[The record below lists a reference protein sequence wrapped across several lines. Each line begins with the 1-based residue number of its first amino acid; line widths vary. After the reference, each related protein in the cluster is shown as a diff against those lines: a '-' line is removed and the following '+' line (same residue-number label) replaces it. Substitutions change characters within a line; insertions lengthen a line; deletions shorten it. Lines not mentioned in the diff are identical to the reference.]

1 MKKAFKYYAIG
12 LVSCLLSTAPV
23 VAQTTTNSVYPRF
36 SGSFTSTGAGYQEP
50 YFGIEGFIPFQNAT
64 NGNLTFLEGRLLI
77 STDSTMGGNLLLG
90 HRFSASNDAIWGGYV
105 AYDIRDTGNKTFN
118 QIGLGLE
125 RLGKNWDLRANG
137 YIPVGNSKQV
147 ISESF
152 RSLGFTGNSFLLDV
166 NRQFEVSLAGFDIEA
181 GVPIARFGSGDLR
194 AYGGMYYYTGESVG
208 SALGVRGRLV
218 AKPTNNVSL
227 GLMLQHD
234 SIFDTRLVFNA
245 NVDFAGSSRNA
256 PEDNITRLAS
266 SVQRIPTIG
275 VIGKTENTQEPAR
288 NAQTGKPLEFRYVTP
303 GTGTGD
309 GTIENPTGNIQTA
322 LSGAKP
328 EDIIYVE
335 FSNSS
340 SLGFNIPDGV
350 KVLSNALPRFVET
363 KEAGT
368 IQIPNSG
375 TGQLPVVNGTVTMGN
390 NTTLEGFVI
399 SNVTGN
405 AIQASGVSNL
415 TIINNEITNPEGQ
428 GISLNGVGGR
438 NIISN
443 NTIQNTGSQSIFL
456 QGFGNTQQSFNV
468 ENNIINNSGSQGIF
482 AQASDSV
489 QQQVNLKNNLITNS
503 TGTGIFVQ
511 ANNSANQTI
520 NITGV
525 EARGTVKDSAGEG
538 GQGIF
543 VTANGTA
550 QQNLKIENS
559 TASNNAAQ
567 GIFVS
572 ANTGAKQTFT
582 IDNSTATR
590 NAGQGVFV
598 QANGNSQQEFTINQI
613 TASNTAKDSNGDG
626 GQGIFIAANSG
637 GQQKFTLNNPVVT
650 DNLSQGLFISANDG
664 AKQTVT
670 VNQASVNSNSG
681 QGIFAQANNS
691 SIQELE
697 IKQATV
703 SNTTR
708 DSNGDGGQ
716 GIFIAAN
723 AGAQQRLKLDNPT
736 VSNSAGQGIFIG
748 SSGKLDTPQTQQT
761 ATLTNPNIN
770 NSRGQGIFVQSN
782 DNARQDFTLTNGKIN
797 DTKLDNNG
805 EGGQGIFI
813 QANGTQQN
821 ININNTQIT
830 NSAGQGIFVQTNG
843 AAISKVSI
851 NSNTITNSGSND
863 IFLQANGSSQMTA
876 LAELNNLENQLI
888 TALSAANNSNNPM
901 CLALRNNK
909 TTTGFSLQ
917 RNSDA
922 FLVADLDNIAVN
934 NTGAI
939 TFQPTKDNFTNVT
952 NCP

>member
-1 MKKAFKYYAIG
+1 MKNTFKYSIIG
-12 LVSCLLSTAPV
+12 LFSCLFSAVPV
-23 VAQTTTNSVYPRF
+23 VANTTTNSVIPRF

-64 NGNLTFLEGRLLI
+64 NDNLTFLEGRLLV
-77 STDSTMGGNLLLG
+77 STDATMGGNLVLG
-90 HRFSASNDAIWGGYV
+90 HRFSASNDAVWGGYV
-105 AYDIRDTGNKTFN
+105 AYDIRDTGNKVFN
-118 QIGLGLE
+118 QIGLGIE

-137 YIPVGNSKQV
+137 YIPVGNNKQV

-152 RSLGFTGNSFLLDV
+152 RGLGFTGNSFLLDV
-166 NRQFEVSLAGFDIEA
+166 NRQFEVALAGFDVEA
-181 GVPIARFGSGDLR
+181 GVPVARFGTGDLR
-194 AYGGMYYYTGESVG
+194 VYGGMYYYTGESVG

-218 AKPTNNVSL
+218 ANPTNNVSL

-245 NVDFAGSSRNA
+245 SLDFTGSSRHVLK
-256 PEDNITRLAS
+256 DDVRTRLAE

-275 VIGKTENTQEPAR
+275 VIGKTENTQEPAS

-303 GTGTGD
+303 GTAAGD

-322 LSGAKP
+322 LSVAKP
-328 EDIIYVE
+328 EDIVYVE
-335 FSNSS
+335 FSNSA
-340 SLGFNIPDGV
+340 SLGFSIPDGV
-350 KVLSNALPRFVET
+350 QVLSNALPRFVET
-363 KEAGT
+363 RELGKV
-368 IQIPNSG
+368 QIPNSG

-390 NTTLEGFVI
+390 NTTLEGFAI
-399 SNVTGN
+399 TNATGN
-405 AIQASGVSNL
+405 AIQASGVNNL
-415 TIINNEITNPEGQ
+415 TITNNQITNPEGQ

-456 QGFGNTQQSFNV
+456 QGFGNNQQSFNV
-468 ENNIINNSGSQGIF
+468 ENNIINNSRSQGIF
-482 AQASDSV
+482 AQASDSSE
-489 QQQVNLKNNLITNS
+489 QQVNLKDNLITNS
-503 TGTGIFVQ
+503 IGTGVFVQ
-511 ANNSANQTI
+511 ANNNARQTV
-520 NITGV
+520 NITEV
-525 EARGTVKDSAGEG
+525 ETRGTIKDSVGDG

-543 VTANGTA
+543 VTANGNS
-550 QQNLKIENS
+550 QQTIKIENS

-598 QANGNSQQEFTINQI
+598 QANGSSQQEFTINQI

-626 GQGIFIAANSG
+626 GQGIFIAANG
-637 GQQKFTLNNPVVT
+637 GQQKFTLNSPVAT

-664 AKQTVT
+664 AKQNVT
-670 VNQASVNSNSG
+670 VNQPTVNNNSG
-681 QGIFAQANNS
+681 QGIFVQANS
-691 SIQELE
+691 SNQELE
-697 IKQATV
+697 IKQAV
-703 SNTTR
+703 VNNTTR

-723 AGAQQRLKLDNPT
+723 GGAQQSLKLDSPT
-736 VSNSAGQGIFIG
+736 VTNSAGQGIFLG
-748 SSGKLDTPQTQQT
+748 VSGKLDNPQTQQT
-761 ATLTNPNIN
+761 ATLINPNIN
-770 NSRGQGIFVQSN
+770 GSRGQGVFVQLN
-782 DNARQDFTLTNGKIN
+782 DNAKQEFTLTNGKIN

-805 EGGQGIFI
+805 EGGQGIFV

-821 ININNTQIT
+821 VNINNTQIS

-843 AAISKVSI
+843 AATAKVSI

-876 LAELNNLENQLI
+876 LTELNNLENQVI
-888 TALSAANNSNNPM
+888 NSLSAANNSDKPM

-909 TTTGFSLQ
+909 NTTGFLLQ
-917 RNSDA
+917 RNSGD
-922 FLVADLDNIAVN
+922 FLVVDRDNI
-934 NTGAI
+934 GAA
-939 TFQPTKDNFTNVT
+939 TFLPGKDSFTNVT

>member
-1 MKKAFKYYAIG
+1 MKSTIKNYVIG
-12 LVSCLLSTAPV
+12 LASCLLVTTPV
-23 VAQTTTNSVYPRF
+23 VAQTTNNSVYPRF
-36 SGSFTSTGAGYQEP
+36 SGSFTTTGAGYQEL
-50 YFGIEGFIPFQNAT
+50 YFGIEGFIPFQNVT
-64 NGNLTFLEGRLLI
+64 NGNLTFVEGRLLV
-77 STDSTMGGNLLLG
+77 STDSTMGGNVLLG
-90 HRFSASNDAIWGGYV
+90 HRFSASNDAVWGGYV

-125 RLGKNWDLRANG
+125 RLGKNWELRANG

-166 NRQFEVSLAGFDIEA
+166 TRQFEVSLAGFDIEA
-181 GVPIARFGSGDLR
+181 GVPIARFSSGDLR

-218 AKPTNNVSL
+218 AKPTNNISL

-245 NVDFAGSSRNA
+245 SVDFAGSSRNA
-256 PEDNITRLAS
+256 PSDTTTRLAS

-288 NAQTGKPLEFRYVTP
+288 SVQTGRPIEFSYVTP
-303 GTGTGD
+303 GAGTGD

-322 LSGAKP
+322 LNVAKP
-328 EDIIYVE
+328 EEIVYVE
-335 FSNSS
+335 FSNSPS
-340 SLGFNIPDGV
+340 EGFNIPDGV
-350 KVLSNALPRFVET
+350 KVLSNALPRFIET
-363 KEAGT
+363 KEVGT

-375 TGQLPVVNGTVTMGN
+375 TGLSPVVNGTVTMGN
-390 NTTLEGFVI
+390 NTTLEGFTI
-399 SNVTGN
+399 NNATGN
-405 AIQASGVSNL
+405 AIQASGVNNL
-415 TIINNEITNPEGQ
+415 TITNNQINNPSGQ

-456 QGFGNTQQSFNV
+456 QGFGNNQQSFNV
-468 ENNIINNSGSQGIF
+468 ENNVITNSRSQGIF
-482 AQASDSV
+482 AQASDNV
-489 QQQVNLKNNLITNS
+489 QQQVNLKDNLITNS
-503 TGTGIFVQ
+503 TGTGVFVQ
-511 ANNSANQTI
+511 ANNNANQTI

-525 EARGTVKDSAGEG
+525 EARGTVKDSLGEG

-550 QQNLKIENS
+550 QQNIKIENS
-559 TASNNAAQ
+559 TASGNAAQ

-572 ANTGAKQTFT
+572 ANSGAKQTFT

-598 QANGNSQQEFTINQI
+598 QANGTSQQEFTINQI
-613 TASNTAKDSNGDG
+613 TASNTVKDSNGDGGQGVFIAANGGQQKFTLNNPVITDNSSQGLFISGNDGAKQTVTVNQPTLNNNSGQGIFVQANNSSTQELEIKQATVSNTTKDSNGDG
-626 GQGIFIAANSG
+626 GQGIFIAANG
-637 GQQKFTLNNPVVT
+637 
-650 DNLSQGLFISANDG
+650 
-664 AKQTVT
+664 
-670 VNQASVNSNSG
+670 
-681 QGIFAQANNS
+681 
-691 SIQELE
+691 
-697 IKQATV
+697 
-703 SNTTR
+703 
-708 DSNGDGGQ
+708 
-716 GIFIAAN
+716 
-723 AGAQQRLKLDNPT
+723 GAQQRLKLDNPI

-748 SSGKLDTPQTQQT
+748 ASSKLDAPQTQQT

-813 QANGTQQN
+813 QANGTLQN

-843 AAISKVSI
+843 AATAKVSI
-851 NSNTITNSGSND
+851 NSNTITNSGNND

-876 LAELNNLENQLI
+876 IAELNNLENQLI
-888 TALSAANNSNNPM
+888 NALSAANNSNNPM

-917 RNSDA
+917 RNSGA
-922 FLVADLDNIAVN
+922 FQVVDLDNITLN
-934 NTGAI
+934 NTGAV
-939 TFQPTKDNFTNVT
+939 TFQPTKDNFTNIA

>member
-1 MKKAFKYYAIG
+1 MKNTFKYSIIG
-12 LVSCLLSTAPV
+12 LFSCLISAVPV
-23 VAQTTTNSVYPRF
+23 VAQTTTNSVIPRF

-64 NGNLTFLEGRLLI
+64 KDNLTFLEGRLLI
-77 STDSTMGGNLLLG
+77 STDATMGGNVVLG
-90 HRFSASNDAIWGGYV
+90 HRFSASNDAVWGGYV
-105 AYDIRDTGNKTFN
+105 AYDIRDTGNKVFN
-118 QIGLGLE
+118 QIGLGIE
-125 RLGKNWDLRANG
+125 RLGKNWDIRANG

-166 NRQFEVSLAGFDIEA
+166 NRQFEVALAGFDVEA
-181 GVPIARFGSGDLR
+181 GTQIARFGTGDLR
-194 AYGGMYYYTGESVG
+194 AYGGMYYYTGESLG

-218 AKPTNNVSL
+218 ANPTDNVSL

-245 NVDFAGSSRNA
+245 SVDFAGSSRRVLK
-256 PEDNITRLAS
+256 DDVRTRFAE

-275 VIGKTENTQEPAR
+275 VIGKTENTQEPAS

-303 GTGTGD
+303 GTAAGD

-335 FSNSS
+335 FSNSAS
-340 SLGFNIPDGV
+340 EGFNIPDGV
-350 KVLSNALPRFVET
+350 QVLSNALPRFVET
-363 KEAGT
+363 RELGKV
-368 IQIPNSG
+368 QIPNSG

-390 NTTLEGFVI
+390 NTTLEGFAI
-399 SNVTGN
+399 TNATGN
-405 AIQASGVSNL
+405 AIQASGVNNL
-415 TIINNEITNPEGQ
+415 TITNNQITNPEGQ

-456 QGFGNTQQSFNV
+456 QGFGNNQQSFNV
-468 ENNIINNSGSQGIF
+468 ENNIINNSRSQGIF
-482 AQASDSV
+482 AQASDTS
-489 QQQVNLKNNLITNS
+489 QQQVNLKDNLITNT
-503 TGTGIFVQ
+503 TGTGVFIQ
-511 ANNSANQTI
+511 ANNNATQTV

-525 EARGTVKDSAGEG
+525 EARATVKDSVGDG

-543 VTANGTA
+543 VTANGAA
-550 QQNLKIENS
+550 QQNIKIENS

-590 NAGQGVFV
+590 NAGQGVFI
-598 QANGNSQQEFTINQI
+598 QANGSSQQEFTINQI

-626 GQGIFIAANSG
+626 GQGIFIAANG
-637 GQQKFTLNNPVVT
+637 GQQKFILNSPVVT
-650 DNLSQGLFISANDG
+650 DNSSQGLFISANDG

-670 VNQASVNSNSG
+670 ANQPTISNNSG
-681 QGIFAQANNS
+681 QGIFVQANNS
-691 SIQELE
+691 STQELE

-703 SNTTR
+703 TNTTK

-723 AGAQQRLKLDNPT
+723 GGAQQQLKLDNPT

-748 SSGKLDTPQTQQT
+748 ASSKLDAPQTQQT

-782 DNARQDFTLTNGKIN
+782 DNARQDFTLRNGKIN

-805 EGGQGIFI
+805 EGGQGLFI

-843 AAISKVSI
+843 AATAKVSI
-851 NSNTITNSGSND
+851 NSNTITNSSNND

-876 LAELNNLENQLI
+876 LTELNNLENQLI
-888 TALSAANNSNNPM
+888 NALSATNNSNNPM

-917 RNSDA
+917 RNSGA
-922 FLVADLDNIAVN
+922 FLVVDRDNITVN
-934 NTGAI
+934 NVGAV
-939 TFQPTKDNFTNVT
+939 TFQPTKDNFTNIT